1 MQPGRPQRAADALAD
16 LNTALVVAS
25 NVAKCQAKLAILQGI
40 LQVLPVVETVT
51 DDAGLLAAGRMLLL
65 AHFLDA
71 L

>member
-1 MQPGRPQRAADALAD
+1 
-16 LNTALVVAS
+16 
-25 NVAKCQAKLAILQGI
+25 
-40 LQVLPVVETVT
+40 VVETVT